1 MGLRQF
7 PGRPT
12 AAAAFA
18 AMLTLLGPGA
28 GCGPAT
34 PDVEPAAR
42 YSPESLAQE
51 LAFRYRAL
59 TPDAKTAKSRNR
71 GRSNIAKSIAALES
85 AEKLQTK
92 SKGAPTAKKARV
104 ETLDDL
110 LDDLEGKLSQIKD
123 ISRLDA
129 CRRASEAIS
138 KDASLSDTEKR
149 LLSDK
154 FKELGETSS

>member
-1 MGLRQF
+1 MRYRQR
-7 PGRPT
+7 PGRAI

-18 AMLTLLGPGA
+18 AVVTLLGPVG

-34 PDVEPAAR
+34 PDAEPAAR

-51 LAFRYRAL
+51 LAFRFRAL
-59 TPDAKTAKSRNR
+59 TPEAKKAKSRNR
-71 GRSNIAKSIAALES
+71 SRSSTAKSIAALES
-85 AEKLQTK
+85 AEKAQTK
-92 SKGAPTAKKARV
+92 SKGAPTEKKARV
-104 ETLDDL
+104 DTLDDL
-110 LDDLEGKLSQIKD
+110 LDDLEGKLSTIKD

-138 KDASLSDTEKR
+138 KDASLSDTDKK

-154 FKELGETSS
+154 FIELGETSS